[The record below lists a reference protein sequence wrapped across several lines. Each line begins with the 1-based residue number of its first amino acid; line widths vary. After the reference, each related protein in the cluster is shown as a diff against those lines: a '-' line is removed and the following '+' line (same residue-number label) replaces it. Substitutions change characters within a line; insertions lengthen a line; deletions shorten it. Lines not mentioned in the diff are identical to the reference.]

1 MSPTSFFESLIFFLM
16 IRRPPRSTLFPYT
29 TLFRSRLAAACPDLE
44 SRPDQRLLQHERAHV
59 RRPGALDEVVEVLPQ
74 ARRYGVVGA
83 VRHQGARPDRHGA
96 GHVPPEDGTPVE
108 GTRIGAPDLRRRPPV
123 LHLPIDH
130 GDGQGARWL
139 EDRPRAFLS
148 GEPGAATR

>member
-1 MSPTSFFESLIFFLM
+1 MQKCILEYFSSFSPAQTPYSISF
-16 IRRPPRSTLFPYT
+16 IRIARAV
-29 TLFRSRLAAACPDLE
+29 SRWDLE

-59 RRPGALDEVVEVLPQ
+59 RRPGALDEVVEVLPR

-83 VRHQGARPDRHGA
+83 VRHQGARPDRHGT

-148 GEPGAATR
+148 GEPGAAPR